1 MIQTRIEFFQ
11 ILIVILV
18 VNFKNHTI
26 FIWLFI
32 IGLFYRNDFGSG
44 AHNFKI
50 SWLSEFF
57 KSCEEIIIWLG
68 KLSVWM
74 KWVFN
79 IVWKFFRKVL
89 LLDLELRLTL
99 FCNFW
104 ISIKIVFDFLIE
116 FFNFLLILL
125 IIIKTNRNIW
135 SNWILGFLVQL
146 LKDRIFTIFL
156 HLFQLGP

>member
-1 MIQTRIEFFQ
+1 M
-11 ILIVILV
+11 
-18 VNFKNHTI
+18 NFKNHTI
-26 FIWLFI
+26 FIWIFI
-32 IGLFYRNDFGSG
+32 IGVFYRNDFGSG

-79 IVWKFFRKVL
+79 IVWKFFRKVF

-104 ISIKIVFDFLIE
+104 ISIKIAFDFILE
-116 FFNFLLILL
+116 VFNFLLILL
-125 IIIKTNRNIW
+125 IIIRTNRNIW
-135 SNWILGFLVQL
+135 INLILCFLIHL
-146 LKDRIFTIFL
+146 LIETHSIIFL
-156 HLFQLGP
+156 NWAQLGP